1 MDIDYT
7 PSKICKEFMM
17 SNAKMRTL
25 MGPVGSGKSVV
36 NIVHQASFCS
46 CRVTRLDNV
55 VILVSGTSP

>member
-25 MGPVGSGKSVV
+25 MGPVGSGKSVAFKYV
-36 NIVHQASFCS
+36 TNDTNASHS
-46 CRVTRLDNV
+46 IQGLVVTFGVGDRL
-55 VILVSGTSP
+55 